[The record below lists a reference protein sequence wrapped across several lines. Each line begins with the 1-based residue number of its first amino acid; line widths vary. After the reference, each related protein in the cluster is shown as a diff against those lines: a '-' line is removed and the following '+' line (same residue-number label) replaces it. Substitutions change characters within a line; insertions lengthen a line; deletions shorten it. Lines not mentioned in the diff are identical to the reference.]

1 MVIGCVVLAT
11 AAAVPS
17 ASPQAGNPLTGS
29 VRTYSVVRGDT
40 LRRIGARFGVDLETL
55 AADNQLPS
63 RAVLKTGQSLR
74 VDNRHI
80 VPPVLEPGLLLINI
94 PQRMAFLDSGRGVE
108 GVPVA
113 VGRRDWR
120 TPLGPFT
127 IVVAEENPT
136 WDVPISIQE
145 EARRAGKSLPTKV
158 PPGPDNPLGE
168 FWLGLSF
175 GGIGLHGTNAPASVY
190 GAVTHG
196 CIRMHPED
204 VARLFTR
211 VAVGTAGRTIYE
223 PVLMTAAGGEIYLEV
238 HRDVYGLATADPR
251 TRARALADAL
261 GLTQWVDWDAADRV
275 IEAHHGVARP
285 VARLGPSPSDP
296 RPAQPTS
303 SLPRAEESA
312 LASLVPQCSEAY

>member
-1 MVIGCVVLAT
+1 MIIGCVVLA
-11 AAAVPS
+11 AVAAVPS
-17 ASPQAGNPLTGS
+17 ASPQGGNRLTGS
-29 VRTYSVVRGDT
+29 VRAYTVVRGDT
-40 LRRIGARFGVDLETL
+40 LRRIGARFGVDVETL

-63 RAVLKTGQSLR
+63 RAVLKTDQSLR
-74 VDNRHI
+74 IDNRHI
-80 VPPVLEPGLLLINI
+80 VPPVIEPGLLLINI
-94 PQRMAFLDSGRGVE
+94 PQRMAFLDSGGGVD

-127 IVVAEENPT
+127 VVVAEEHPT

-145 EARRAGKSLPTKV
+145 EARRAGKSLPAKV

-175 GGIGLHGTNAPASVY
+175 GGIGVHGTNAPASVY

-204 VARLFTR
+204 VARVFTQ

-223 PVLMTAAGGEIYLEV
+223 PILMTAADGEIYLEV

-261 GLTQWVDWDAADRV
+261 GLTRWVDWDAADQV
-275 IEAHHGVARP
+275 IEAHHGIARP
-285 VARLGPSPSDP
+285 VARLGFSPSDP
-296 RPAQPTS
+296 RLAQPTS
-303 SLPRAEESA
+303 SVPGTEEGA
-312 LASLVPQCSEAY
+312 LAFLLPQCSEAY